1 MESQVAAAQP
11 VQRQG
16 LFDRVADFMSY
27 AIGTP
32 LAFLAALGVIVVWA
46 LLGPFASFSTTWQL
60 VINTG
65 TTIVT
70 FLMVFLLGNASN
82 RITASQEKMLQGI
95 YTEEQE
101 LDKEERMVQKL
112 LERIDVEHI
121 RPILNHLDQQDH
133 QIEEITGRILD
144 EIRKYH
150 PGAAG

>member
-1 MESQVAAAQP
+1 MDEQP
-11 VQRQG
+11 DPSANGTQG
-16 LFDRVADFMSY
+16 TFERIADFMSY
-27 AIGTP
+27 SIGTP
-32 LAFLAALGVIVVWA
+32 LAFLLAVSVVVVWA

-60 VINTG
+60 IINTG

-95 YTEEQE
+95 FKEEQE
-101 LDKEERMVQKL
+101 LDAEERMVQQL

-121 RPILNHLDQQDH
+121 RPILNHLDEQDH
-133 QIEEITGRILD
+133 QIEDVAGKLLE

-150 PGAAG
+150 PAGS